1 MQWKLCDRQNGH
13 LNLVVKHDILLNTSF
28 ANNIQVPHEGVVK
41 HKLLMLSSINE
52 VYPGGN

>member
-41 HKLLMLSSINE
+41 HKLLVLSSINE